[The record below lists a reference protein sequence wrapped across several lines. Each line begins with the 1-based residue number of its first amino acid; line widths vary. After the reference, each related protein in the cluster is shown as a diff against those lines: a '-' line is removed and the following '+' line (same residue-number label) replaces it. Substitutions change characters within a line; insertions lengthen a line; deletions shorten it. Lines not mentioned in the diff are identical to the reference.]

1 MCLCGSQSITRQW
14 TVCAADQADLQLWLK
29 IVSYAVDADVGI
41 LPDDEASFLVR
52 LTTPSSLHT
61 HIEIGD

>member
-1 MCLCGSQSITRQW
+1 
-14 TVCAADQADLQLWLK
+14 VDQADLQLWLK

-52 LTTPSSLHT
+52 HPEDHR
-61 HIEIGD
+61 IEYL